1 MFTLSRNFI
10 RGMIPVNQFR
20 KLTTRNIKRIKMN
33 PTVNHKHIFSSP
45 FSLIIS
51 REYNPGRN
59 NQNKSSFKKPN
70 IGTIAS
76 MGAAATMLFG
86 KTKYLFAGL
95 KLFKVTPVLS
105 MVISSGAYAMI
116 FGPAFGCG
124 MVGMIFVHELG
135 HLIAMRHYGM
145 KFSPM
150 VFIPFMG
157 ASILM
162 ESSPRNAWE
171 EAVIAFG
178 GPVFG
183 GAAAG
188 AVSIY
193 AMQYDSQFAYALAN
207 WGYMINLFNMLPVGQ
222 MDGGRIANS
231 ISPYFGMTGLVG
243 GWYLAYEG
251 IIGNPIFYLILMM
264 GTFEQGSQLL
274 GYKEV
279 HQHYKLNYG
288 RQSTL
293 AAAYVALIAAL
304 LAGMAL
310 NDVKRKTPKQIER
323 EKSYGWNENENY
335 PWHKTNGDGRSH
347 DGGKYDDYFGGRS
360 DRF

>member
-1 MFTLSRNFI
+1 MFSN
-10 RGMIPVNQFR
+10 NQFR
-20 KLTTRNIKRIKMN
+20 KFTTNSLTRLRIIDR
-33 PTVNHKHIFSSP
+33 KHISSP
-45 FSLIIS
+45 FGLIIS
-51 REYNPGRN
+51 REYNPRRSN
-59 NQNKSSFKKPN
+59 DRKASSFQKPN
-70 IGTIAS
+70 MGTIAS

-86 KTKYLFAGL
+86 KTKYIFAGL
-95 KLFKVTPVLS
+95 KLFKVTPILS
-105 MVISSGAYAMI
+105 MIISSGAYAML
-116 FGPAFGCG
+116 FGPAFGVG
-124 MVGMIFVHELG
+124 MVGMIFVHEVG
-135 HLIAMRHYGM
+135 HLAAMRHYGM

-157 ASILM
+157 ASIM
-162 ESSPRNAWE
+162 MQSSPRNAWE
-171 EAVIAFG
+171 EAIIAFG

-188 AVSIY
+188 VMSVY

-231 ISPYFGMTGLVG
+231 ISPYFGMTGLAG

-251 IIGNPIFYLILMM
+251 ITGNPIFYLILMM

-279 HQHYKLNYG
+279 HQHYRLNYG
-288 RQSTL
+288 RQGTL

-304 LAGMAL
+304 FAGMAV

-323 EKSYGWNENENY
+323 EKQYGWNEESNY
-335 PWHKTNGDGRSH
+335 PWHQDNGNYGV
-347 DGGKYDDYFGGRS
+347 KYDDYFGGRS